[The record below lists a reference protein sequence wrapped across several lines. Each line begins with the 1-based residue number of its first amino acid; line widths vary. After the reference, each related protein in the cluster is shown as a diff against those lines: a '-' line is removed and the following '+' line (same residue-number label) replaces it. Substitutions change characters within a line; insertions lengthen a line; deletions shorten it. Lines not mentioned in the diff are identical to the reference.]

1 MSAVQHQA
9 TQIAHA
15 QQNIFGAHTALAEF
29 VNEMNQVFPSHLQRY
44 FLCNSGSEA
53 VDNAVKIAL
62 ADINNASKERVA
74 SITANA
80 QLDNLQLAQQHQ
92 QNQTALEAE
101 AQAHADLRKHGLEE
115 VRRQQDQSHQ
125 RALAAQQQLVDMQNQ
140 SQQQQHQANMAQMQ
154 PKQPSPTG
162 E

>member
-1 MSAVQHQA
+1 
-9 TQIAHA
+9 
-15 QQNIFGAHTALAEF
+15 
-29 VNEMNQVFPSHLQRY
+29 
-44 FLCNSGSEA
+44 
-53 VDNAVKIAL
+53 
-62 ADINNASKERVA
+62 
-74 SITANA
+74 
-80 QLDNLQLAQQHQ
+80 
-92 QNQTALEAE
+92 
-101 AQAHADLRKHGLEE
+101 LRKHGLEE